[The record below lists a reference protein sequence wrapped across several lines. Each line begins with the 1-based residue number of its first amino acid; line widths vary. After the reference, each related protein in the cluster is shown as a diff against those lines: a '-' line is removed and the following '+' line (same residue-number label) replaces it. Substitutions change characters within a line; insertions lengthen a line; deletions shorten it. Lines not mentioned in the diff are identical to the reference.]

1 MNKLRILLFT
11 LVTIFVAPGSATAES
26 FTLHQTIR
34 HVLESY
40 PTVEIANLQAR
51 RAAQDIVRA
60 KATLTWYLGAQA
72 GAAHD
77 VSQFGVPADSAD
89 LSADISRQLASGGSF
104 GLGGSY
110 NYSDTSTTLFP
121 PNPRNYSRLDAN
133 YRKPLAQGAGNPL
146 YHEGLKTAKA
156 NERIARAN
164 EQSVRDNL
172 ATQTFELFYLAA
184 LTQARMATAQDAIDR
199 AQRLKKF
206 IRNNARMGLSEEKD
220 LLQAEAQL
228 QARIADYD
236 ALVSNWEQQR
246 SSINRLMDRPRAA
259 EFSPVLRDKDGNV
272 GGSVE
277 TILKKAKD
285 YSPDLHR
292 QQAVIEITDSLIV
305 TSKDATKSTVDLVLG
320 LGYGNI
326 QGPAPAAPPVD
337 ESDYAASARLEYRR
351 PLDNSGNEAVLTQA
365 MLDKSIA
372 LRESERI
379 RGDLKYNVTGL
390 IAQISKSN
398 TSLESQRQRVIAE
411 REKVDEAVNRYRT
424 GRTDTTQLI
433 LFENDYQ
440 VSKLASELQR
450 VELARQHASL
460 ELLQGILLQETMAPT
475 FYKGAQ

>member
-1 MNKLRILLFT
+1 MNKLRLLLFT
-11 LVTIFVAPGSATAES
+11 LVTILAAPGSANAES

-34 HVLESY
+34 HVMETY

-51 RAAQDIVRA
+51 RATQDIIRA

-72 GAAHD
+72 GAGHD
-77 VSQFGVPADSAD
+77 VQFGVPADSAN
-89 LSADISRQLASGGSF
+89 LSADLSRQLASGGSV

-110 NYSDTSTTLFP
+110 SYDDFSTTVFP
-121 PNPRNYSRLDAN
+121 PNPRNYSRVDAT
-133 YRKPLAQGAGNPL
+133 YRKPLGQGAGNPL
-146 YHEGLKTAKA
+146 YNEGLKSAQA

-164 EQSVRDNL
+164 EQGVRDSL

-184 LTQARMATAQDAIDR
+184 LTQARMATAQDAINR
-199 AQRLKKF
+199 AQQLKSVV
-206 IRNNARMGLSEEKD
+206 RRNARMGLSEEKD

-228 QARIADYD
+228 QARIADHD

-259 EFSPVLRDKDGNV
+259 QFTPVLRDKDDVV

-277 TILKKAKD
+277 TILKQAKD

-292 QQAVIEITDSLIV
+292 QQARIDIADSQIV
-305 TSKDATKSTVDLVLG
+305 TSKDAAKSTIDLVLG
-320 LGYGNI
+320 VGYGNI
-326 QGPAPAAPPVD
+326 QGPDPTPVN
-337 ESDYAASARLEYRR
+337 ESDYAASARLEYRK
-351 PLDNSGNEAVLTQA
+351 PLDNSGRLAVVTQA

-411 REKVDEAVNRYRT
+411 RKKVDEAVSRYRT

-440 VSKLASELQR
+440 ISKLASELQR

-460 ELLQGILLQETMAPT
+460 ELLQGILLQETMAPA
-475 FYKGAQ
+475 FNKGAQ

>member
-1 MNKLRILLFT
+1 
-11 LVTIFVAPGSATAES
+11 
-26 FTLHQTIR
+26 
-34 HVLESY
+34 
-40 PTVEIANLQAR
+40 
-51 RAAQDIVRA
+51 
-60 KATLTWYLGAQA
+60 
-72 GAAHD
+72 
-77 VSQFGVPADSAD
+77 
-89 LSADISRQLASGGSF
+89 
-104 GLGGSY
+104 
-110 NYSDTSTTLFP
+110 
-121 PNPRNYSRLDAN
+121 
-133 YRKPLAQGAGNPL
+133 
-146 YHEGLKTAKA
+146 
-156 NERIARAN
+156 
-164 EQSVRDNL
+164 
-172 ATQTFELFYLAA
+172 
-184 LTQARMATAQDAIDR
+184 
-199 AQRLKKF
+199 LKKY
-206 IRNNARMGLSEEKD
+206 IRGNARLGLSEEKD

-259 EFSPVLRDKDGNV
+259 EFSPVLRDKGGNV

-320 LGYGNI
+320 VGYGNI
-326 QGPAPAAPPVD
+326 QGPATPSPVD
-337 ESDYAASARLEYRR
+337 DSDYAASARLEYRK

-365 MLDKSIA
+365 MIDKSIA

-398 TSLESQRQRVIAE
+398 TSLESQQLRVNAE
-411 REKVDEAVNRYRT
+411 RLKVDEAINRYRT

-440 VSKLASELQR
+440 IGKLASELQR

-460 ELLQGILLQETMAPT
+460 ELLQGLLVQDSMRTT
-475 FYKGAQ
+475 INKGE